1 MTAAQQSLRQPPLA
15 IVLRVVLPFACGYF
29 LSYGFRTVN
38 AIISPDLTAS
48 LGLNATDL
56 GLLTSVYFLAFA
68 SFQLPLGILLD
79 RFGPRRVEASLLLF
93 AALGAVL
100 FALSDARAGLVIG
113 RALIGLGVSA
123 CLMASFKAF
132 VIWFPPER
140 LPMVN
145 GWVLAAG
152 GLGALTATAPV
163 EAALHFTDWRGLFW
177 GLGIVT
183 FIVAVAIFV
192 IVPERESHG
201 SVGNLRTQL
210 RGLIRIYSDSYFWR
224 IAPVTVLSQT
234 AFLAVQ
240 GLWAGPWLKDVAGLS
255 RAEVANHL
263 FFTAAAMVTGF
274 LLMGNVAYRLSRLGI
289 RNVVVA
295 GAGMLIF
302 MVVQLCLTLQ
312 LTALTL
318 PLWVLFGFF
327 GTSGLLSF
335 AVLSHYFPAELS
347 GRVSTAVNVMVF
359 VSAFIAQWGIGA
371 IVNFWPTADGY
382 EPRGYQA
389 AFALVLALQGLTF
402 VWFIWGEQRQSR
414 RRDDWGGRER

>member
-1 MTAAQQSLRQPPLA
+1 MTAVQQSPLVIA
-15 IVLRVVLPFACGYF
+15 LRVVLPFACGYF

-38 AIISPDLTAS
+38 AVISPDLIAS
-48 LGLNATDL
+48 LNLNATDL

-100 FALSDARAGLVIG
+100 FALSDTRIGLVIG

-140 LPMVN
+140 LPLVN

-163 EAALHFTDWRGLFW
+163 EAALNVTDWRGVFL
-177 GLGIVT
+177 GLGIMT
-183 FIVAVAIFV
+183 FVVAVAIFL
-192 IVPERESHG
+192 IVPERESRG
-201 SVGNLRTQL
+201 NVGDLRSQL
-210 RGLIRIYSDSYFWR
+210 RGVVRIYRDRYFWR

-234 AFLAVQ
+234 AFLSIQ
-240 GLWAGPWLKDVAGLS
+240 GLWAGPWLKDVAGLPRVEIAS
-255 RAEVANHL
+255 HL
-263 FFTAAAMVTGF
+263 FFTAAAMVAGF
-274 LLMGNVAYRLSRLGI
+274 LLMGNVAYRLSRWGI
-289 RNVVVA
+289 RNIVVA
-295 GAGMLIF
+295 GAGMLTF
-302 MVVQLCLTLQ
+302 MVVQLCLSLQ
-312 LTALTL
+312 FTSAAL
-318 PLWVLFGFF
+318 PLWILFGFF

-371 IVNFWPTADGY
+371 IVNLWPGADGY
-382 EPRGYQA
+382 DPQGYQA
-389 AFALVLALQGLTF
+389 AFALVLVLQGLAF
-402 VWFIWGEQRQSR
+402 VWFIWSGRLNR
-414 RRDDWGGRER
+414 HDDRGGRER

>member
-1 MTAAQQSLRQPPLA
+1 MTAVQQPSLLVA
-15 IVLRVVLPFACGYF
+15 LRVVLPFACGYF

-38 AIISPDLTAS
+38 AVISPDLIAS
-48 LGLNATDL
+48 LDLDATDL

-93 AALGAVL
+93 AALGAML
-100 FALSDARAGLVIG
+100 FALSDTRTGLVVG

-163 EAALHFTDWRGLFW
+163 EAALHFTDWRGLFL

-183 FIVAVAIFV
+183 FAVAVAIFM
-192 IVPERESHG
+192 IVPERDSPG
-201 SVGNLRTQL
+201 NVGDLRAQL
-210 RGLIRIYSDSYFWR
+210 RGLVRIYSDRYFWR

-234 AFLAVQ
+234 AFLSIQ
-240 GLWAGPWLKDVAGLS
+240 GLWAGPWLKDVAGLP
-255 RAEVANHL
+255 RVEVASHL
-263 FFTAAAMVTGF
+263 FFTAAAMVAGF
-274 LLMGNVAYRLSRLGI
+274 LLMGNVAYRLGRFGI

-295 GAGMLIF
+295 GAGMLTF
-302 MVVQLCLTLQ
+302 MAVQLCLTLQ
-312 LTALTL
+312 FTVAAL

-327 GTSGLLSF
+327 GTSGLLPF
-335 AVLSHYFPAELS
+335 AVLSRYFPVELS

-382 EPRGYQA
+382 DPQGYQA
-389 AFALVLALQGLTF
+389 AFALVLVLQALAF
-402 VWFIWGEQRQSR
+402 VWFVLGEQPSRQG
-414 RRDDWGGRER
+414 DWGGRER